1 MPFLKRSNRYD
12 ISEALE
18 ICKKSLYFPEMVYLL
33 GRMGNTKEA
42 LSIIIQNIKDIQ
54 IAIEFCKE
62 NDDKDLWND
71 LIEESL
77 NKPHIMTK
85 LLDGIVGFIDPE
97 ILVKQIQ
104 IGQDIPGLKNS
115 LIKMLCDYSLQVSIQ
130 EDCSKILVTDY
141 FNLHDKLSRTQQKA
155 ISISHKNSC
164 ELCGR
169 EIIIKGD
176 LFFVYT
182 LFFLR
187 EIVLNFFL
195 FSERFEA
202 DLIVFNCRH
211 YFHDKC
217 LPKTVDFC
225 IVCKSKKK

>member
-1 MPFLKRSNRYD
+1 MDKVDSSGDFDDKLVKLYSKYSQIKLLPFLKRSNRYD
-12 ISEALE
+12 ISRALE

-97 ILVKQIQ
+97 ILVKQIK

-130 EDCSKILVTDY
+130 DDCSKILVTDY
-141 FNLHDKLSRTQQKA
+141 FNLHEKLSRTQQKA

-169 EIIIKGD
+169 EIIIKG
-176 LFFVYT
+176 LIIFF
-182 LFFLR
+182 
-187 EIVLNFFL
+187 
-195 FSERFEA
+195 
-202 DLIVFNCRH
+202 FN
-211 YFHDKC
+211 
-217 LPKTVDFC
+217 
-225 IVCKSKKK
+225 